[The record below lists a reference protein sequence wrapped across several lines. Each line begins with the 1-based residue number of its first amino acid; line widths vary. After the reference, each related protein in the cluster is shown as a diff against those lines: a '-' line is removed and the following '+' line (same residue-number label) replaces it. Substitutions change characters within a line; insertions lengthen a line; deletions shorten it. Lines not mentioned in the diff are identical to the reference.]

1 MLSWLQNLWR
11 NFQASYDADE
21 LVAAS
26 TPGAALFSSLSM
38 IITLLAL
45 GYAPGLRDLT
55 SLTHVGWSIG
65 LAVIGS
71 SFTFLAWRKG
81 CRGPWGTTF
90 TLLDNP
96 FYAASVGL
104 AAVSSR
110 PNVGLA
116 LAVIQGLMITLF
128 PGRAYTLSGLF
139 LVMMALPQIILVAV
153 FRPEI
158 EVALILIASY
168 VMMIVVSQATGAR
181 RSARE
186 RQAKLEA
193 ALDVADRLA
202 DESMQAALTSTLL
215 TLGHFLH
222 ELRNFQTA
230 IAVNLEFVETDE
242 GLSSEVRSALQ
253 EAQDAQRQ
261 QATLLRETIEDL
273 RGRSKPG
280 RTSFHLGDVLL
291 AESQQYEQGPEIAV
305 TGHRDFEVSGNPE
318 HLRVVML
325 NLIRNARQA
334 GATHVECELRLE
346 PSGSAIR
353 LLVKDDGPGLPEG
366 LRPQLFD
373 SFVTSSKAGG
383 SGLGLYLVRRHIDLL
398 GGQIRVDSAE
408 GGGTQ
413 FTIILPGRVL
423 TRSEPALSEAPRAS
437 EDRARQALAVK
448 SNSKQK
454 KFGS

>member
-1 MLSWLQNLWR
+1 VVLTWLQRAWR
-11 NFQASYDADE
+11 AFQASYDPDE

-26 TPGAALFSSLSM
+26 TPGAALFSSLSL
-38 IITLLAL
+38 IATLLAL

-55 SLTHVGWSIG
+55 SLTHVGWSVV
-65 LAVIGS
+65 LALVGS
-71 SFTFLAWRKG
+71 IFTLLAWRQG
-81 CRGPWGTTF
+81 CRGPWGTLF
-90 TLLDNP
+90 TLFDNP
-96 FYAASVGL
+96 FYSASVGL

-128 PGRAYTLSGLF
+128 PGRSYALSGLF
-139 LVMMALPQIILVAV
+139 LVMMALPQ
-153 FRPEI
+153 
-158 EVALILIASY
+158 LILILVFQPELEIGLILLASY

-181 RSARE
+181 RIARE

-261 QATLLRETIEDL
+261 QAALLRETIEDL
-273 RGRSKPG
+273 RGRSRPG
-280 RTSFHLGDVLL
+280 RTSFHLGNVLA
-291 AESQQYEQGPEIAV
+291 AEGQKHGPEIAV
-305 TGHRDFEVSGNPE
+305 VGHLDFEVAGNPE

-325 NLIRNARQA
+325 NLFRNARQA
-334 GATHVECELRLE
+334 GAARIECELRLE

-366 LRPQLFD
+366 LHPQLFD

-383 SGLGLYLVRRHIDLL
+383 SGLGLYLVRRHVELL
-398 GGQIRVDSAE
+398 GGQIRVESP
-408 GGGTQ
+408 GSGGTQ

-423 TRSEPALSEAPRAS
+423 TPSTRALDDAPS
-437 EDRARQALAVK
+437 DSVE
-448 SNSKQK
+448 SNSLPEQK